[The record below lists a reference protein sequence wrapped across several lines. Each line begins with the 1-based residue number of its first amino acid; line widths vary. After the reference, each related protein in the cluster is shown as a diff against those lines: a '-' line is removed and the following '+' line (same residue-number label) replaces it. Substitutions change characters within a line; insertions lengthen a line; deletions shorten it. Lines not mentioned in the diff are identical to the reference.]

1 MMVNFL
7 FFFCRCLV
15 RTSFILFVFHFEVSF
30 PHLIQLKKFQN
41 LSAKEFCKHIHIH
54 TLSYSFTI
62 HRMPSTSIDEWSLSM
77 LTGGVPTYFP
87 YSQTTASVF
96 SLDGRYLITTLTHQI
111 RVYFISTRQC
121 IKTIDLDLNDLADI
135 KLDVTNPNHVI
146 LFTSF
151 GEIITVN
158 FKDKLSE
165 PVVARTSIQQQLG
178 NLLLLSVVCVKHNK
192 FVVITGKR
200 DKKKGFSPHTRFI
213 NSIDRTSE
221 VVSVIGD
228 VPNVLLYAVSLDYR
242 KLAFVMQDHKVLL
255 LDLATYYANSEED
268 PQVTTTSVQNLESL
282 IMKEVIP
289 FQYRSPITSL
299 AVSNDSLIALGTN
312 AGVIQ
317 ILYGGLVN
325 NDKSQQRVFKWHI
338 DQVNALQFS
347 HDNNYLLSGGAEK
360 VLVFWQLETEK
371 KQFLPRLNGVIDKI
385 NIDNSK
391 NDYIELLLKT
401 GVNNYEILVLS
412 LVDLVSRLSV
422 NTIRPK
428 FTNNLKTTLSRT
440 RKRLVKE
447 GLDQFNKLK
456 LRYDYSCQFEIH
468 PKTKNLY
475 FPNDSSIQSFDL
487 VKNEQSFIQHAAPV
501 LPTGK
506 VRSETKL
513 LDPQISLLQFTQ
525 DGEWMCTYDEVA
537 SAEIDCLLST
547 DDKQY
552 ALKFWKFVE
561 NKDKE
566 KDKDRDNRNGYWELT
581 TKVIDPHGK
590 STPVMSMIPT
600 PGSYFNGVAF
610 LTVDNKGGL
619 RVWRPSY
626 PKEAYKVANP
636 GNKSQQITWTLRK
649 QRPSSN
655 TTSDAVALAWSDDS
669 SIIFLSHE
677 CSITCFDSRTFD
689 PLEFQLPVLTESKI
703 RTIKYLNNYLVVLS
717 KTRFFVYDLIKG
729 QLTNL
734 VTRVSTTS
742 GGKNMMTID
751 PSRNL
756 ICLAINSYTNYE
768 SDLENLQ
775 IGSKL
780 YIFKPDQLKPVSVQ
794 NHSLGIA
801 AVRNDSNGFLFIDL
815 ETRVGSMNSALL
827 EMESIEVTG
836 LANEINQMLITAQA
850 NVDLLDDGTTAP
862 VKFQS
867 NGQTENIDEDDG
879 SKVIDLHTFQPIFQ
893 NLDGI
898 QIETIFDR
906 ISNIL
911 K

>member
-1 MMVNFL
+1 
-7 FFFCRCLV
+7 
-15 RTSFILFVFHFEVSF
+15 
-30 PHLIQLKKFQN
+30 
-41 LSAKEFCKHIHIH
+41 
-54 TLSYSFTI
+54 
-62 HRMPSTSIDEWSLSM
+62 MPSASIDEWSLSM
-77 LTGGVPTYFP
+77 LTGGVPNHFP

-96 SLDGRYLITTLTHQI
+96 SHDGRYLITTLTHQI

-121 IKTIDLDLNDLADI
+121 IKTIDIDLNDLVDV

-146 LFTSF
+146 LFKSF

-158 FKDKLSE
+158 YKDKLAE
-165 PVVARTSIQQQLG
+165 AVVAKTSIQQQLG
-178 NLLLLSVVCVKHNK
+178 NLLLLSVVCVKHTK
-192 FVVITGKR
+192 YIVITGKR
-200 DKKKGFSPHTRFI
+200 DKKKGFSPHTRYI

-221 VVSVIGD
+221 SVTVIGD
-228 VPNVLLYAVSLDYR
+228 VQNVLMYSVSLDTS
-242 KLAFVMQDHKVLL
+242 KLAFVMNDHKVLL
-255 LDLATYYANSEED
+255 VDLATYYTNSEED
-268 PQVTTTSVQNLESL
+268 QQVSTSVPNLESL
-282 IMKEVIP
+282 IVKEVIP
-289 FQYRSPITSL
+289 FQYRSPVTSV

-312 AGVIQ
+312 SGVIQ
-317 ILYGGLVN
+317 LLYGGLVN
-325 NDKSQQRVFKWHI
+325 NDKAQQRVFKWHI

-385 NIDNSK
+385 NIDNYK
-391 NDYIELLLKT
+391 NDYVELLLKT
-401 GVNNYEILVLS
+401 DVNNYEILVLS

-428 FTNNLKTTLSRT
+428 FTNNVKTTLSRT
-440 RKRLVKE
+440 KKRLAKE

-501 LPTGK
+501 LSTGK

-513 LDPQISLLQFTQ
+513 LDPQISLLQFTI
-525 DGEWMCTYDEVA
+525 DGEWMCTYDEVT

-547 DDKQY
+547 NDKQY
-552 ALKFWKFVE
+552 ALKFWKFIE

-581 TKVIDPHGK
+581 TKILDPHGK
-590 STPVMSMIPT
+590 LSPVMALVPAPT
-600 PGSYFNGVAF
+600 SYFNGVAF
-610 LTVDNKGGL
+610 LTADDKGGV

-626 PKEAYKVANP
+626 PKEIYKVATP
-636 GNKSQQITWTLRK
+636 ANKSQQIAWSLRK
-649 QRPSSN
+649 QKPSSN
-655 TTSDAVALAWSDDS
+655 TVSDAVALAWSDDS

-689 PLEFQLPVLTESKI
+689 PLEFQLPILTESKI
-703 RTIKYLNNYLVVLS
+703 RSIKYLNNYLVVLS

-729 QLTNL
+729 QLTSL
-734 VTRVSTTS
+734 VTKVSTTS
-742 GGKNMMTID
+742 GGKNLITVD
-751 PSRNL
+751 STRNL
-756 ICLAINSYTNYE
+756 ICLAINSYTNFE
-768 SDLENLQ
+768 SDWENLQ
-775 IGSKL
+775 IASKV
-780 YIFKPDQLKPVSVQ
+780 YIFKPNQLKPVSV
-794 NHSLGIA
+794 HTHTSGVA
-801 AVRNDSNGFLFIDL
+801 SVKCDANGFIFVDL
-815 ETRVGSMNSALL
+815 DTRVGSLNSALL
-827 EMESIEVTG
+827 DVESNDVAG
-836 LANEINQMLITAQA
+836 LTNEINQMLITAQA
-850 NVDLLDDGTTAP
+850 NVDLLNNGNNAP
-862 VKFQS
+862 VKYQS
-867 NGQTENIDEDDG
+867 NGNAPDEEMEDAG

-906 ISNIL
+906 ISDIL